1 MRQNE
6 QRAPT
11 LWIDIT
17 ELFGQFALANHP
29 TGISRVVI
37 NLCDALAADRGTLFG
52 DVRPMFWHPVWRRP
66 LAVDGAGLGTLAAF
80 FPPLKEKYA
89 SSRWTPALLR
99 SGIKKGLITA
109 IPKPLRFR
117 LFPYLNG
124 VTHFLGWASQAGISI
139 SPIALA
145 PGDCLFVPGS
155 FWLDGYAPRLCEIAR
170 AGGATVVGFIHDVLL
185 ASHAE
190 RMAPHHSRQFHRG
203 VENFLP
209 YCTALACNSDSTR
222 EELRKHFGMARKLP
236 IAVCRLADSPQVPP
250 GAHVPQAF
258 TKLLEQR
265 YVLFV
270 STMIPR
276 KNHRLALA
284 AWRKLWSMLGEETP
298 WLVLVGGGAPDP
310 AVAEMLA
317 QPASFGGRAIWLT
330 GVDDATLEALY
341 ANAWITLYPSLGEG
355 YGLPVAEALA
365 RGKACIAT
373 RCGGLEEVAPG
384 LVDTIGPGD
393 PDELVQRIAEYLADP
408 ALLAAREKLIR
419 MRYRP
424 TRWEETARMVRD
436 VLEGSVTIAP
446 ASLFHVAETR
456 SPRRL

>member
-1 MRQNE
+1 MRPSE

-17 ELFGQFALANHP
+17 ELFGQFALADHP

-37 NLCDALAADRGTLFG
+37 NLCDALAADCGALFG
-52 DVRPMFWHPVWRRP
+52 EVRPVFWHPVWQCP
-66 LAVDGAGLGTLAAF
+66 LAVDGAGLGALATF
-80 FPPLKEKYA
+80 FPALKEKYG
-89 SSRWTPALLR
+89 SSGWTPPLLH

-117 LFPYLNG
+117 CFPYLNG
-124 VTHFLGWASQAGISI
+124 ITHFLGWARQAGIRV
-139 SPIALA
+139 SPIELS
-145 PGDCLFVPGS
+145 PRDCLFVPGS
-155 FWLDGYAPRLCEIAR
+155 FWLDGYAPHLGEVAR
-170 AGGATVVGFIHDVLL
+170 VSGAAVVGFVHDVLL
-185 ASHAE
+185 ASHPE
-190 RMAPHHSRQFHRG
+190 WIAPHHSRQFRRG

-209 YCTALACNSDSTR
+209 FCTALACNSVSTR
-222 EELRKHFGMARKLP
+222 EELRKHFSLAQKVP

-250 GAHVPQAF
+250 GTHVPA
-258 TKLLEQR
+258 TVKKLLGQR
-265 YVLFV
+265 YAIFV

-276 KNHRLALA
+276 KNHRLAIA
-284 AWRKLWSMLGEETP
+284 AWRKLWSMLGEATP

-310 AVAEMLA
+310 AVADMLA
-317 QPASFGGRAIWLT
+317 QPASFGDRVIRLT
-330 GVDDATLEALY
+330 GVDDTTLEALY

-384 LVDTIGPGD
+384 LVDTIDPDD
-393 PDELVQRIAEYLADP
+393 PDELVKRIAEYLAHPD
-408 ALLAAREKLIR
+408 LLAARERLIR

-424 TRWEETARMVRD
+424 THWEDTARMVRD
-436 VLEGSVTIAP
+436 VLEGAVGAMASARAP
-446 ASLFHVAETR
+446 Q
-456 SPRRL
+456 